1 MKNIAVYPGTFDPL
15 TNGHLDIIERAS
27 KIFDKVIIAVLVN
40 KNKKPL
46 FSIEER
52 LKHLQTCAK
61 KFKNVQA
68 DSFDGLLA
76 DYMKAKNAKIAIRGL
91 RATRDL
97 EYEFILANANRQLNP
112 EMETIFFMPGQKY
125 TYVTSSAVREA
136 YSLGGRLKDSVPA
149 FIEKELIKKF
159 KKQA

>member
-1 MKNIAVYPGTFDPL
+1 MKNIAIYPGTFDPL
-15 TNGHLDIIERAS
+15 TNGHLDIIQRAS
-27 KIFDKVIIAVLVN
+27 KIFDKVIIAVLIN

-46 FSIEER
+46 FTIEER

-61 KFKNVQA
+61 QFKNVEA

-76 DYMKAKNAKIAIRGL
+76 DYMKAKKAKVAIRGL

-112 EMETIFFMPGQKY
+112 EMETIFFMPGPKY
-125 TYVTSSAVREA
+125 TYITSSAVREA
-136 YSLGGRLKDSVPA
+136 YSLGGRLKDSVPS

-159 KKQA
+159 KK

>member
-46 FSIEER
+46 FSIEKR
-52 LKHLQTCAK
+52 LKHLQICAK

-97 EYEFILANANRQLNP
+97 EYEFILASANRQLNP
-112 EMETIFFMPGQKY
+112 EMETVFFMPGQKY

-136 YSLGGRLKDSVPA
+136 YSLGGRLKDSVPD

-159 KKQA
+159 KKQS

>member
-1 MKNIAVYPGTFDPL
+1 MKNIAIYPGTFDPL
-15 TNGHLDIIERAS
+15 TNGHLDIVERAS

-61 KFKNVQA
+61 KFKNVEA

-76 DYMKAKNAKIAIRGL
+76 EYMKAKKAKVAIRGL

-112 EMETIFFMPGQKY
+112 EMETVFFMPRAKY
-125 TYVTSSAVREA
+125 TYLTSSAVREA

-159 KKQA
+159 KNKK